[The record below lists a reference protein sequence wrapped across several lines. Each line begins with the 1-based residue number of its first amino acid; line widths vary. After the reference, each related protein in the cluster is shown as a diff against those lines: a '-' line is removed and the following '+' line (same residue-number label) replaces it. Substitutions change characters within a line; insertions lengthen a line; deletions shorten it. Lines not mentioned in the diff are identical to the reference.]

1 MHAHL
6 RGPYNLLILIVPDFL
21 CLAEEIAKPRPD
33 MNIKVTAFTKSKKFY
48 YTVNYKDPMSLIYH
62 LTK

>member
-6 RGPYNLLILIVPDFL
+6 RGPNNLLILIVPDFL

-33 MNIKVTAFTKSKKFY
+33 MNIKVTAFTKSKMFY
-48 YTVNYKDPMSLIYH
+48 YTDNYKKPMSLIYH